1 MMMGVRRVAGS
12 RRSRRHNSIPLIP
25 GNIKSRIIKRG
36 GSRSLSAADNPT
48 SPVGAVT
55 AGNPSRSKL
64 YFKLSEMSASS
75 SMIRIGRA
83 MLIRVFDKRRFGH
96 VDRQLTNVGDVIADA
111 FEVLRDEQQP
121 RIARGGRRLGHHQL
135 DQAMKRVV
143 VKVVDGAVTLDD

>member
-1 MMMGVRRVAGS
+1 MIIGVRLVAGS
-12 RRSRRHNSIPLIP
+12 RRKRRHNSMPLIP
-25 GNIKSRIIKRG
+25 GNMRSRIMGRG
-36 GSRSLSAADNPT
+36 GSRSFNAAESPA

-96 VDRQLTNVGDVIADA
+96 VDRQLTNVGDVICEA

-121 RIARGGRRLGHHQL
+121 RIARGGRRLGHHQ
-135 DQAMKRVV
+135 
-143 VKVVDGAVTLDD
+143 